1 MLSLIAPPALRSLR
15 PQTIAVVDIQGAI
28 GPAVRPLEYARLFAK
43 LRDDD
48 SVRAVVLNIDSPGGS
63 ATGSDLMTRAV
74 FRLREKKPVVAYV
87 GGLGASGG
95 YMLAAAAHYVI
106 ALPAALVGAIG
117 VIAYRPLVFEALDK
131 IGVQMRVS
139 KSGRLKDMLSP
150 FREATDEEQ
159 AKEQRIIDA
168 MYDLFVEG
176 VARGRGLPEERVREL
191 ATGEVYAAPDALA
204 AGLID
209 RTGDIE
215 DAIDWAASKSG
226 APRRTRIVRPK
237 RGLRDLVLGRASV
250 ALTEAVSAEVEA
262 HLYRGAAAMYRGPRL
277 G

>member
-1 MLSLIAPPALRSLR
+1 MFTLSGLRQLR
-15 PQTIAVVDIQGAI
+15 PQTIAVVDVQGTI
-28 GPAVRPLEYARLFAK
+28 GPAVRPLEYSRLIAK
-43 LRDDD
+43 LRDDQ

-63 ATGSDLMTRAV
+63 ATGSDLITRAV
-74 FRLREKKPVVAYV
+74 FRLRNEKPVIAFV

-95 YMLAAAAHYVI
+95 YMLASAAHHII

-117 VIAYRPLVFEALDK
+117 VISYRPLVFEALDK

-168 MYDLFVEG
+168 MYELFVEG
-176 VARGRGLPEERVREL
+176 VARGRGMSEERVREL
-191 ATGEVYAAPDALA
+191 ATGEVYAASDALE

-209 RTGDIE
+209 RMGDIE
-215 DAIDWAASKSG
+215 DAIDWAAELSG
-226 APRRTRIVRPK
+226 APRKTRLVRPK
-237 RGLRDLVLGRASV
+237 RGLRDLVLGRASL
-250 ALTEAVSAEVEA
+250 ALAESISTEVDATLFS
-262 HLYRGAAAMYRGPRL
+262 GASAMYRGPRYS
-277 G
+277 

>member
-1 MLSLIAPPALRSLR
+1 MLMLTALPALPQLR
-15 PQTIAVVDIQGAI
+15 PQHIAVVDIQGAI
-28 GPAVRPLEYARLFAK
+28 GPVVRPLEYSRLLARL
-43 LRDDD
+43 RDER

-74 FRLREKKPVVAYV
+74 YRLREEKPVVAFV

-95 YMLAAAAHYVI
+95 YMLAAAAHHIV

-150 FREATDEEQ
+150 FREATEEEQ
-159 AKEQRIIDA
+159 AKEQRIIDS
-168 MYDLFVEG
+168 MYEVFVEG

-191 ATGEVYAAPDALA
+191 ATGEVYSAADALA

-215 DAIDWAASKSG
+215 DAIDWAVAQSG
-226 APRRTRIVRPK
+226 APRKTKVMRPK
-237 RGLRDLVLGRASV
+237 RGLRDILLGRASF
-250 ALTEAVSAEVEA
+250 ALAEMLTAEVEA
-262 HLYRGAAAMYRGPRL
+262 HLYSGASAIYRGSRL